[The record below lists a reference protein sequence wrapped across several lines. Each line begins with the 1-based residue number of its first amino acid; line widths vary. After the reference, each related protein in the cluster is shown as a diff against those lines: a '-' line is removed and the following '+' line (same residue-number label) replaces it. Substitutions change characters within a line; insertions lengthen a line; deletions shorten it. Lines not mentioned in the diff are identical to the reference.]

1 MKVIDSQ
8 TAEILSLG
16 EATLEEGK
24 KIVEIAGRTCYKS
37 LNLITEGSA
46 EKFVNRMIE
55 SEHLSTLEHCTIY
68 LKLPRSKR
76 DDALFFSYNKYS
88 ETNSDGN
95 YCYVPTNYRVII
107 ENEMEDV
114 LKYQCAY
121 EPINHIRRIT
131 VRMVTNLQILGEF
144 TRHRTMS
151 FSVESSRYC
160 NYSKDKFGNDLTFI
174 KPNFGIYLKNKE
186 ALKNWEKTMEQ
197 AEYNYLKLA
206 KIGANAQECA
216 QALPKATKVEMVVTA
231 NVNEWKHFF
240 DLRLFERTN
249 KAHPQIKQLSII
261 IYKEFNKYG
270 IKYNET
276 YTE

>member
-1 MKVIDSQ
+1 
-8 TAEILSLG
+8 
-16 EATLEEGK
+16 
-24 KIVEIAGRTCYKS
+24 
-37 LNLITEGSA
+37 
-46 EKFVNRMIE
+46 
-55 SEHLSTLEHCTIY
+55 
-68 LKLPRSKR
+68 
-76 DDALFFSYNKYS
+76 
-88 ETNSDGN
+88 
-95 YCYVPTNYRVII
+95 
-107 ENEMEDV
+107 
-114 LKYQCAY
+114 
-121 EPINHIRRIT
+121 
-131 VRMVTNLQILGEF
+131 
-144 TRHRTMS
+144 
-151 FSVESSRYC
+151 
-160 NYSKDKFGNDLTFI
+160 
-174 KPNFGIYLKNKE
+174 
-186 ALKNWEKTMEQ
+186 MEQ